1 MRLIISVFISLLIVL
16 SSNAATNSAL
26 DENLLKQELKALESS
41 KNPKDIET
49 VQAIQGALNWLSDA
63 KEYDAKAKTYQEAID
78 NFPTI
83 VKTLR
88 KNILNQPDQPPR
100 IAENISLSELDQ
112 RIIRISSQLLDQSRQ
127 IQQEQDRGREIS
139 ESLGL
144 LPQQLSEARK
154 LLSDATNRAQG
165 LSSSGTPL
173 SEAQSAIAQA
183 EVSARKSKV
192 NELEMAQLSANNRQE
207 ISRMSLELYKKRYQ
221 LLELELQQLRDYQN
235 NQRQQKA
242 FLALEHTDMLAEQG
256 ELTPFLKNQL
266 EINRTLSQDLT
277 EQAKR
282 MSSITKQQTVA
293 SANIQQVKQALSTI
307 KEQAQW
313 LNGSTTLGEA
323 LRTQLSRLPE
333 MPKAQQLDKNI
344 IDLRIERL
352 KFEDMLEGID
362 KYDIAQKEQESALN
376 PEQIQVYKDLL
387 NTRKEL
393 LGSLISGYDAEI
405 LELTKPQGC
414 DQSIN

>member
-242 FLALEHTDMLAEQG
+242 F
-256 ELTPFLKNQL
+256 
-266 EINRTLSQDLT
+266 
-277 EQAKR
+277 
-282 MSSITKQQTVA
+282 
-293 SANIQQVKQALSTI
+293 
-307 KEQAQW
+307 
-313 LNGSTTLGEA
+313 
-323 LRTQLSRLPE
+323 
-333 MPKAQQLDKNI
+333 
-344 IDLRIERL
+344 
-352 KFEDMLEGID
+352 
-362 KYDIAQKEQESALN
+362 
-376 PEQIQVYKDLL
+376 
-387 NTRKEL
+387 
-393 LGSLISGYDAEI
+393 
-405 LELTKPQGC
+405 
-414 DQSIN
+414 